1 MSFNIKNTLKRISAF
16 ALASAM
22 AISTPFQ
29 AFADGLSGNAG
40 GSNNQGIVTSTGGD
54 FGVNRDVANPSN
66 SMGRI
71 GIRLSLV
78 DYNNPSNVI
87 SVQPDGV
94 TPKVLDILY
103 TSKSAYYGFSSGGW
117 FTAIDWNKTGFSSV
131 KTQELMT
138 PTQQGAPQIEQYY
151 FDDTFKTNYYG
162 QGEDSEFRV
171 ADIEPWIIHDGNS
184 FNGTG
189 EEFVDWSRKD
199 NNNNVII
206 GEDGNLISTSFTI
219 NIFGMKTQVT
229 AISNT
234 STGELT
240 LEMENGLEKQAMLF
254 PGDVASLS
262 SEVRSDLAKLEGYV
276 DSSQSFNE
284 KNNEEAAAV
293 YEDFAFT
300 QAKIIA
306 IGAHGNQ
313 GGSSD
318 SLQAQFDQ
326 ILQAI
331 SAEYPV
337 FANGYNQVKEEYIR
351 TWSEAAGI
359 GYKPGTSIDANE
371 SLAGYNGNGA
381 TSSTTPVEGGSQN
394 LGVSHIHQL
403 LGLKDEEGNY
413 LLQTP
418 SMVQHKSEGWTL
430 NDAEENW
437 VLLVEPIVYLTIC
450 HAGSMGRASDA
461 VYGNKL
467 YGTVSNVMDA
477 LATMPEFA
485 AYRNA
490 PHFNWKAFREIWYPL
505 HVSDSGTGY
514 EFANGQ
520 YRLAPMGEYGFV
532 PGSQH
537 MPVEFEQANNWTADG
552 TTADGAA
559 KYKKCG
565 FSVNVYW
572 GKSGTKG
579 RTWDEPTPEPAAP
592 PAEQKV
598 TPEEGIKVV
607 KWYTVKIPDG
617 DKTYEMVTDV
627 IVDDNHPRRIVA
639 ENEGVP
645 GESNFYYLEKWATG
659 KDDVVPDQ
667 GDLDTTF
674 EQYRKKN
681 RGELGG
687 TGPYE
692 VIVPD
697 NEKVLYLKLVQYDWL
712 TPGEVTVVKVKEP
725 SNGGTPI
732 IEHDT
737 TNPGTT
743 YPAGN
748 EDGWTYTEDI
758 QTTEPEVPVT
768 KWPDVPTS
776 GTPGNTPDIP
786 VRDDTETIYIHYTD
800 EVPEEEA
807 TPPGVMIL
815 YQNELSYG
823 YDLRDLT
830 QNGVLAGLKDY
841 FRSPK
846 PLTTSAYCSGHWCSN
861 HDTDHYRSATKR
873 INDRR
878 YSLSVSSSNTA
889 PNFILDWAEKDGSWY
904 LSKSNG
910 KTSSFYTSQLF
921 PNADFILYRDRNQDL
936 VTLYPGKNASTK
948 GELSRMGI
956 TAESYTPATHRIGST
971 GSGKF
976 YATYQTNFAHDSDYD
991 NELSWTW
998 RDSRDCT
1005 ASGTW
1010 NSTEVEGKR
1019 VSDLNATYSNT
1030 NNTEFRYELGQANTA
1045 SAAPSE
1051 TIDQTFTNVFA
1062 NNTDVTVAQD
1072 GKLDFYPYIKMKLN
1086 NKSNNASD
1094 VYVTSTNL
1102 SSMPAYTK
1110 IEAGV
1115 WKGTAVDSDS
1125 ANGNNPTPNVN
1136 LTSTQWSTHA
1146 SSLEFISDNDI
1157 NDKNVVLPGGAI
1169 FDVDMK
1175 RNSAQ
1180 WTGEPGDTP
1189 TTSTKLGY
1197 RIWQTCVPDELA
1209 SALAPGSNAPTV
1221 SEAKNQV
1228 TAFDESVK
1236 NSVANYGLVQA
1247 VAKGITPYNGYLK
1260 NFVGDSAYQYAYNGA
1275 SWMNITLS
1283 EDTKY
1288 YLKLVAPNSGDGKL
1302 DTSVSN
1308 FGVHKGG
1315 LVTQIEYKVAAD
1327 VDGNVTVYRNNTPI
1341 KTINKTQGVEVL
1353 LADAE
1358 IKRVDD
1364 ATKAVT
1370 NFVAALDR
1378 NLGYDRQ
1385 NATWY
1390 NEAFDGITVLYSYL
1404 SYDIGLGDGSTGVI
1418 SGEAKS
1424 VPVRTAVQDTFLS
1437 GVLENR
1443 ADLYNFKSDSEN
1455 KVRSSMILTGEYTDG
1470 GVSYPSGNLGALTT
1484 KNGTTMQITLPNMET
1499 FAFSKMWY
1507 IPNAN
1512 VTDLN

>member
-1 MSFNIKNTLKRISAF
+1 MKLNIKKKLKSLT
-16 ALASAM
+16 ALALAT
-22 AISTPFQ
+22 ATFLSTPLQ
-29 AFADGLSGNAG
+29 SFAAGGLEGNAG
-40 GSNNQGIVTSTGGD
+40 GSSGTGIITSTGGD
-54 FGVNRDVANPSN
+54 FGVNVNTDDPMN
-66 SMGRI
+66 SQGRI

-78 DYNNPSNVI
+78 NADDPTQVI
-87 SVQPDGV
+87 SKDNNGNATVV
-94 TPKVLDILY
+94 DILY
-103 TSKSAYYGFSSGGW
+103 TGALQYAGFATGNGY
-117 FTAIDWNKTGFSSV
+117 FTPIDWAETGFSSV
-131 KTQELMT
+131 KTQPLMARDSA
-138 PTQQGAPQIEQYY
+138 GAPKIAQFF
-151 FDDTFKTNYYG
+151 FDGSLHTGAKDEAGNEIMF
-162 QGEDSEFRV
+162 
-171 ADIEPWIIHDGNS
+171 DIKNIPPWIVYEGNS
-184 FNGTG
+184 YNARG
-189 EEFVDWSRKD
+189 EEFVRWCKSDDAGRQ
-199 NNNNVII
+199 II
-206 GEDGNLISTSFTI
+206 GEDGQILTMSYTI
-219 NIFGMKTQVT
+219 NVFGLWQRIDTT
-229 AISNT
+229 INT

-240 LEMENGLEKQAMLF
+240 TEIENGLGKTLRTYSADDYEFVEDYIYDKLQ
-254 PGDVASLS
+254 
-262 SEVRSDLAKLEGYV
+262 EVIEWPDKVSGGFQWFQNHPDESDKLL
-276 DSSQSFNE
+276 N
-284 KNNEEAAAV
+284 
-293 YEDFAFT
+293 DFAET
-300 QAKIIA
+300 YANLVA
-306 IGAHGNQ
+306 LDNIGNSNA
-313 GGSSD
+313 SSFWP
-318 SLQAQFDQ
+318 Q
-326 ILQAI
+326 
-331 SAEYPV
+331 
-337 FANGYNQVKEEYIR
+337 YNQAVAAMEQKYEGFGGLLGPLTAGVSKNAVEQSGGV
-351 TWSEAAGI
+351 WGPGAGI
-359 GYKPGTSIDANE
+359 GAMNEMLEYNPGQS
-371 SLAGYNGNGA
+371 A
-381 TSSTTPVEGGSQN
+381 TSSATSTGQGIE
-394 LGVSHIHQL
+394 GVSHIQQL
-403 LGLKDEEGNY
+403 LMLQDGSGHY
-413 LLQTP
+413 LLQTD
-418 SMVQHKSEGWTL
+418 SMLANPGSSL
-430 NDAEENW
+430 NDATENW

-450 HAGSMGRASDA
+450 HAGSLGRPSDA
-461 VYGNKL
+461 VYGKKL
-467 YGTVSNVMDA
+467 YGTVSNVEEA
-477 LATMPEFA
+477 LATMPQ
-485 AYRNA
+485 YSQYSNT
-490 PHFNWKAFREIWYPL
+490 HQFNYKAFREIWWPL
-505 HVSDSGTGY
+505 HVAGGYTFENGYQLKSLEESGLVRGTKYTPAQLLSAQGQGWEAGY
-514 EFANGQ
+514 
-520 YRLAPMGEYGFV
+520 
-532 PGSQH
+532 
-537 MPVEFEQANNWTADG
+537 
-552 TTADGAA
+552 
-559 KYKKCG
+559 
-565 FSVNVYW
+565 SVNVYW
-572 GKSGTKG
+572 NLNSGPEGK
-579 RTWDEPTPEPAAP
+579 TWDETSSEPSAP
-592 PAEQKV
+592 PTEQKV
-598 TPEEGIKVV
+598 ENGISIV
-607 KWYTVKIPDG
+607 KWYTTKFRQG
-617 DKTYEMVTDV
+617 DEVSEIVTDV
-627 IVDDNHPRRIVA
+627 IVDDGYPRKIKV

-645 GESNFYYLEKWATG
+645 EKGYFYLVEKWATG
-659 KDDVVPDQ
+659 KDEILPDN
-667 GDLDTTF
+667 GDLDTKF
-674 EQYRKKN
+674 EDYKKAN
-681 RGELGG
+681 KGTKGG
-687 TGPYE
+687 FEPAIVE
-692 VIVPD
+692 VPAE
-697 NEKVLYLKLVQYDWL
+697 EKVLYVKLVALDWMD
-712 TPGEVTVVKVKEP
+712 PGEVTVVKVKEP

-768 KWPDVPTS
+768 KWEDVPTT

-830 QNGVLAGLKDY
+830 QSGVLAGLKDY
-841 FRSPK
+841 FRSPR

-873 INDRR
+873 ISDRR

-910 KTSSFYTSQLF
+910 RTSSFYTSQLF
-921 PNADFILYRDRNQDL
+921 PNADFLLYRDRNQDL

-998 RDSRDCT
+998 RDSRGCT

-1019 VSDLNATYSNT
+1019 VSDLNATYSNS

-1051 TIDQTFTNVFA
+1051 TVDQTFTNVFA

-1086 NKSNNASD
+1086 DKSNNASD

-1115 WKGTAVDSDS
+1115 WKGTSVDSDS

-1157 NDKNVVLPGGAI
+1157 YDKNVVLPGGAI

-1175 RNSAQ
+1175 RTSAQ

-1209 SALAPGSNAPTV
+1209 SALAPGSTAPTV

-1308 FGVHKGG
+1308 FGIHKGG

-1327 VDGNVTVYRNNTPI
+1327 ADGNVTVYRNNTPI

-1443 ADLYNFKSDSEN
+1443 ADLYNFKSDSDN

-1470 GVSYPSGNLGALTT
+1470 GVNYPSGNLGTLTT

>member
-1 MSFNIKNTLKRISAF
+1 MKLNIKKKLKSLT
-16 ALASAM
+16 ALALAT
-22 AISTPFQ
+22 ATFLSTPLQ
-29 AFADGLSGNAG
+29 SFAAGGLEGNAG
-40 GSNNQGIVTSTGGD
+40 GSSGTGIITSTGGD
-54 FGVNRDVANPSN
+54 FGVNVNTDDPMN
-66 SMGRI
+66 SQGRI

-78 DYNNPSNVI
+78 NADDPTQVI
-87 SVQPDGV
+87 SKDNNGNATVV
-94 TPKVLDILY
+94 DILY
-103 TSKSAYYGFSSGGW
+103 TGALQYAGFATGNGY
-117 FTAIDWNKTGFSSV
+117 FTPIDWAETGFSSV
-131 KTQELMT
+131 KTQPLMARDSA
-138 PTQQGAPQIEQYY
+138 GAPKIAQFF
-151 FDDTFKTNYYG
+151 FDGSLHTGAKDEAGNEIMF
-162 QGEDSEFRV
+162 
-171 ADIEPWIIHDGNS
+171 DIKNIPPWIVYEGNS
-184 FNGTG
+184 YNARG
-189 EEFVDWSRKD
+189 EEFVRWCKSDDAGRQ
-199 NNNNVII
+199 II
-206 GEDGNLISTSFTI
+206 GEDGQILTMSYTI
-219 NIFGMKTQVT
+219 NVFGLWQRIDRVVNTATGELETSITGAFGTTTRTHDPADYGSLTDYVYSVLERVKEWPDKVSGGYAWFQHNTDESTELLNDFAETKSNIDALEQAGFASADAMRQQYNEAVAAMEQKYEGFGGLLDPLVTGIAKDNLEKTGGSWNPLEGGN
-229 AISNT
+229 AINEMLEYNPGQSATSSAT
-234 STGELT
+234 STG
-240 LEMENGLEKQAMLF
+240 
-254 PGDVASLS
+254 
-262 SEVRSDLAKLEGYV
+262 
-276 DSSQSFNE
+276 
-284 KNNEEAAAV
+284 
-293 YEDFAFT
+293 
-300 QAKIIA
+300 
-306 IGAHGNQ
+306 Q
-313 GGSSD
+313 G
-318 SLQAQFDQ
+318 
-326 ILQAI
+326 I
-331 SAEYPV
+331 E
-337 FANGYNQVKEEYIR
+337 
-351 TWSEAAGI
+351 
-359 GYKPGTSIDANE
+359 
-371 SLAGYNGNGA
+371 
-381 TSSTTPVEGGSQN
+381 
-394 LGVSHIHQL
+394 GVSHIQQL
-403 LGLKDEEGNY
+403 LALQDGTGHY
-413 LLQTP
+413 LLQTD
-418 SMVQHKSEGWTL
+418 SMLANPGSSL
-430 NDAEENW
+430 NDATENW

-450 HAGSMGRASDA
+450 HAGSLGRPSDA
-461 VYGNKL
+461 VYGKKL
-467 YGTVSNVMDA
+467 YGTVSNVEEA
-477 LATMPEFA
+477 LATMPQ
-485 AYRNA
+485 YSQYSNT
-490 PHFNWKAFREIWYPL
+490 HQFNYKAFREIWWPL
-505 HVSDSGTGY
+505 HVAGGYTFENGYQLKSLEESGLVRGTKYTPAQLLSAQGQGWEAGY
-514 EFANGQ
+514 
-520 YRLAPMGEYGFV
+520 
-532 PGSQH
+532 
-537 MPVEFEQANNWTADG
+537 
-552 TTADGAA
+552 
-559 KYKKCG
+559 
-565 FSVNVYW
+565 SVNVYW
-572 GKSGTKG
+572 NLNSGPEGK
-579 RTWDEPTPEPAAP
+579 TWDETSSEPSAP
-592 PAEQKV
+592 PTEQKV
-598 TPEEGIKVV
+598 ENGISIV
-607 KWYTVKIPDG
+607 KWYTTKFRQG
-617 DKTYEMVTDV
+617 DEVSEIVTDV
-627 IVDDNHPRRIVA
+627 ITGDDLPRNIKV

-645 GESNFYYLEKWATG
+645 EEGFFYYVEKWSTG
-659 KDDVVPDQ
+659 QNEILPDN
-667 GDLDTTF
+667 GDTDTTF
-674 EQYRKKN
+674 EQYYN
-681 RGELGG
+681 RNPSSQQGG
-687 TGPYE
+687 FAGNGPANVE
-692 VIVPD
+692 VPD
-697 NEKVLYLKLVQYDWL
+697 NDKVLYVKLVAMDWL
-712 TPGEVTVVKVKEP
+712 TPGEVNVVKVKEP

-748 EDGWTYTEDI
+748 EDGWTYVEDI
-758 QTTEPEVPVT
+758 QTPDPEVPVT
-768 KWPDVPTS
+768 KWPDVPTN

-830 QNGVLAGLKDY
+830 KNGVLAGLKDY
-841 FRSPK
+841 FRSPR

-998 RDSRDCT
+998 RDSRGCT

-1086 NKSNNASD
+1086 DKSNNASD

-1110 IEAGV
+1110 IEAGL
-1115 WKGTAVDSDS
+1115 WKGNSVDSDS

-1136 LTSTQWSTHA
+1136 LTSTQWSTHK

-1157 NDKNVVLPGGAI
+1157 DDKNTVLPGGAI

-1175 RNSAQ
+1175 RNTSAQ

-1275 SWMNITLS
+1275 QWMNIALS

-1308 FGVHKGG
+1308 FGIHKGG

-1327 VDGNVTVYRNNTPI
+1327 ADGNVTVYRNNTPI

-1443 ADLYNFKSDSEN
+1443 ADLYNFKSDSDN

-1470 GVSYPSGNLGALTT
+1470 GVNYPSGNLGTLTT

>member
-1 MSFNIKNTLKRISAF
+1 MKLNIKKKLKSLT
-16 ALASAM
+16 ALALAT
-22 AISTPFQ
+22 ATFLSTPLQ
-29 AFADGLSGNAG
+29 SFAAGGLEGNAG
-40 GSNNQGIVTSTGGD
+40 GSSGTGIVTSTGGD
-54 FGVNRDVANPSN
+54 FGVNTAEDPTQ

-78 DYNNPSNVI
+78 NADDPTQVI
-87 SVQPDGV
+87 SKDNNGNPTVV
-94 TPKVLDILY
+94 DILY
-103 TSKSAYYGFSSGGW
+103 TSNLHYLNFAVLNGGY
-117 FTAIDWNKTGFSSV
+117 FTAVDWAETGFSSV
-131 KTQELMT
+131 KTQPLMARDT
-138 PTQQGAPQIEQYY
+138 AGAPKIARFF
-151 FDDTFKTNYYG
+151 FDGSLHTGAKDEAGNEIMF
-162 QGEDSEFRV
+162 
-171 ADIEPWIIHDGNS
+171 DIKNIPPWIVYEGNS
-184 FNGTG
+184 YNARG
-189 EEFVDWSRKD
+189 EEFVSWCKSDDAGRQ
-199 NNNNVII
+199 II
-206 GEDGNLISTSFTI
+206 GEDGQILTMSYTI
-219 NIFGMKTQVT
+219 NVFGLWQRIDTT
-229 AISNT
+229 INT

-240 LEMENGLEKQAMLF
+240 TEIENGLGKTLRTYSADDYEFVEDYIYDKLQ
-254 PGDVASLS
+254 
-262 SEVRSDLAKLEGYV
+262 EVIEWPDKVSGGFQWFQSHPDESDKLL
-276 DSSQSFNE
+276 N
-284 KNNEEAAAV
+284 
-293 YEDFAFT
+293 DFAET
-300 QAKIIA
+300 YANLVTLDN
-306 IGAHGNQ
+306 IGNSNASPYWSQ
-313 GGSSD
+313 
-318 SLQAQFDQ
+318 
-326 ILQAI
+326 
-331 SAEYPV
+331 
-337 FANGYNQVKEEYIR
+337 YNQAVAAMEQKYEGFGGLLGPLTAGVSKNAVEQSGGV
-351 TWSEAAGI
+351 WGPGAGI
-359 GYKPGTSIDANE
+359 GAINEMLEYNPGQS
-371 SLAGYNGNGA
+371 A
-381 TSSTTPVEGGSQN
+381 TSSATSTGQGIEG
-394 LGVSHIHQL
+394 VPHIQQL
-403 LGLKDEEGNY
+403 LALQDGTGHY
-413 LLQTP
+413 LLQTD
-418 SMVQHKSEGWTL
+418 SMLANPGTPISQAT
-430 NDAEENW
+430 ENW

-450 HAGSMGRASDA
+450 HAGSLGRPSDA
-461 VYGNKL
+461 VYGKKL
-467 YGTVSNVMDA
+467 YGTVSNVEEA
-477 LATMPEFA
+477 LATMPQ
-485 AYRNA
+485 YSQYSNT
-490 PHFNWKAFREIWYPL
+490 HQFNYKAFREIWWPL
-505 HVSDSGTGY
+505 HVAGGYTFENGYQLKSLEESGLVRGTKYTPAQLCSAKGDGWEAGY
-514 EFANGQ
+514 AI
-520 YRLAPMGEYGFV
+520 
-532 PGSQH
+532 
-537 MPVEFEQANNWTADG
+537 
-552 TTADGAA
+552 
-559 KYKKCG
+559 
-565 FSVNVYW
+565 NVYW
-572 GKSGTKG
+572 NLNSGPEGK
-579 RTWDEPTPEPAAP
+579 TWDETSSEPSAP
-592 PAEQKV
+592 PTEQKV
-598 TPEEGIKVV
+598 ENGISIV
-607 KWYTVKIPDG
+607 KWYVTKVHEGSQVSEI
-617 DKTYEMVTDV
+617 VTDV
-627 IVDDNHPRRIVA
+627 ITGDDLPRKIKV

-645 GESNFYYLEKWATG
+645 EKGYFYLVEKWATG
-659 KDDVVPDQ
+659 KDEILPDN
-667 GDLDTTF
+667 GDLDTKF
-674 EQYRKKN
+674 EDYKKAN
-681 RGELGG
+681 KGTKGG
-687 TGPYE
+687 FEPAIVE
-692 VIVPD
+692 VPAE
-697 NEKVLYLKLVQYDWL
+697 EKVLYVKLVALDWMD
-712 TPGEVTVVKVKEP
+712 PGEVTVVKVKEP

-758 QTTEPEVPVT
+758 QTPEPEVPVT
-768 KWPDVPTS
+768 KWPDVPTT

-904 LSKSNG
+904 LSKSNS
-910 KTSSFYTSQLF
+910 KISSFYTSQLF

-998 RDSRDCT
+998 RDSRGCT

-1010 NSTEVEGKR
+1010 NSTEVEGKK
-1019 VSDLNATYSNT
+1019 VSDLNATYSNS

-1110 IEAGV
+1110 IEAGL
-1115 WKGTAVDSDS
+1115 WKGNSVDSDS

-1136 LTSTQWSTHA
+1136 LTSTQWSTHK
-1146 SSLEFISDNDI
+1146 SSLEFISDNGID
-1157 NDKNVVLPGGAI
+1157 DKNVVLPGGAI

-1175 RNSAQ
+1175 RTSAQ

-1308 FGVHKGG
+1308 FGIHKGG

-1327 VDGNVTVYRNNTPI
+1327 ADGNVTVYRNNTPI

-1370 NFVAALDR
+1370 NFVEALDR

-1455 KVRSSMILTGEYTDG
+1455 KVRSSMLLTGEYTDG

-1484 KNGTTMQITLPNMET
+1484 KNGTTMQITLPNMML
-1499 FAFSKMWY
+1499 FAYSKMWY

>member
-1 MSFNIKNTLKRISAF
+1 MKLNIKKKLKSLT
-16 ALASAM
+16 ALALAT
-22 AISTPFQ
+22 ATFLSTPLQ
-29 AFADGLSGNAG
+29 SFAAGGLEGNAG
-40 GSNNQGIVTSTGGD
+40 GSSGTGIVTSTGGD
-54 FGVNRDVANPSN
+54 FGVNVDVTNPEN

-78 DYNNPSNVI
+78 NADDPTQVI
-87 SVQPDGV
+87 SKNNNGEEAVV
-94 TPKVLDILY
+94 DILY
-103 TSKSAYYGFSSGGW
+103 ASMRQYYGFTNEINGY
-117 FTAIDWNKTGFSSV
+117 FTPVDWAETGFSSV
-131 KTQELMT
+131 KTQPLMARDT
-138 PTQQGAPQIEQYY
+138 AGAPKIRQFY
-151 FDDTFKTNYYG
+151 FDDSIDTGATT
-162 QGEDSEFRV
+162 EDGTPIKF
-171 ADIEPWIIHDGNS
+171 DIKNIPPWIVYEGNS
-184 FNGTG
+184 YNARG
-189 EEFVDWSRKD
+189 EEFVRWCKSDDAGRQ
-199 NNNNVII
+199 II
-206 GEDGNLISTSFTI
+206 GEDGQILTMSYTI
-219 NIFGMKTQVT
+219 NVFGLWQRIDTT
-229 AISNT
+229 INT

-240 LEMENGLEKQAMLF
+240 TEIENGLGKTLRTYSADDYEFVEDYIYDKLQ
-254 PGDVASLS
+254 
-262 SEVRSDLAKLEGYV
+262 EVIEWPDKVSGGFQWFQNHPDESDKLL
-276 DSSQSFNE
+276 N
-284 KNNEEAAAV
+284 
-293 YEDFAFT
+293 DFAET
-300 QAKIIA
+300 YANLVTLDN
-306 IGAHGNQ
+306 IGNSNA
-313 GGSSD
+313 SSFWP
-318 SLQAQFDQ
+318 Q
-326 ILQAI
+326 
-331 SAEYPV
+331 
-337 FANGYNQVKEEYIR
+337 YNQAVAAMEQKYEGFGGLLGPLTAGVSKNAVEQSGGV
-351 TWSEAAGI
+351 WGPGAGI
-359 GYKPGTSIDANE
+359 GAMNEMLEYNPGQS
-371 SLAGYNGNGA
+371 A
-381 TSSTTPVEGGSQN
+381 TSSATSTGQGIE
-394 LGVSHIHQL
+394 GVSHIQQL
-403 LGLKDEEGNY
+403 LALQDGTGHY
-413 LLQTP
+413 LLQTD
-418 SMVQHKSEGWTL
+418 SMLANPGIPISQAT
-430 NDAEENW
+430 ENW

-450 HAGSMGRASDA
+450 HAGSLGRPSDA
-461 VYGNKL
+461 VYGKKL
-467 YGTVSNVMDA
+467 YGTVSNVEEA
-477 LATMPEFA
+477 LATMPQ
-485 AYRNA
+485 YSQYSNT
-490 PHFNWKAFREIWYPL
+490 HQFNYKAFREIWWPL
-505 HVSDSGTGY
+505 HVAGGYTFENGYQLKSLEESGLVRGTKYTPAQLLSAKGDGWKAGY
-514 EFANGQ
+514 A
-520 YRLAPMGEYGFV
+520 
-532 PGSQH
+532 
-537 MPVEFEQANNWTADG
+537 
-552 TTADGAA
+552 
-559 KYKKCG
+559 
-565 FSVNVYW
+565 VNVYW
-572 GKSGTKG
+572 NLNSGPEG

-592 PAEQKV
+592 PEEQKV
-598 TPEEGIKVV
+598 KENGIPVV
-607 KWYTVKIPDG
+607 KWYVSKFRQGTEVSEI
-617 DKTYEMVTDV
+617 VTDV
-627 IVDDNHPRRIVA
+627 IVDDGHPRKIKV

-645 GESNFYYLEKWATG
+645 EKGYFYLVEKWATG
-659 KDDVVPDQ
+659 KDEILPDN
-667 GDLDTTF
+667 GDLDTKF
-674 EQYRKKN
+674 EDYKKAN
-681 RGELGG
+681 KGTKGG
-687 TGPYE
+687 FEPAIVE
-692 VIVPD
+692 VPAE
-697 NEKVLYLKLVQYDWL
+697 EKVLYVKLVALDWMD
-712 TPGEVTVVKVKEP
+712 PGEVTVVKVKEP

-748 EDGWTYTEDI
+748 EPGWKYIEDI
-758 QTTEPEVPVT
+758 QTPEPEVPVT
-768 KWPDVPTS
+768 KWPDVPTT

-807 TPPGVMIL
+807 TPPGTMVL
-815 YQNELSYG
+815 HQNELSYG

-910 KTSSFYTSQLF
+910 RTSSFYTSQLF
-921 PNADFILYRDRNQDL
+921 PNADFLLYRDRNQDL

-998 RDSRDCT
+998 RDSRGCT

-1010 NSTEVEGKR
+1010 NSTEVEGKK
-1019 VSDLNATYSNT
+1019 VSDLNATYSNS
-1030 NNTEFRYELGQANTA
+1030 NNTEFRYELGQTNTA

-1086 NKSNNASD
+1086 DKSNNASD

-1136 LTSTQWSTHA
+1136 LTSTQWSTHK

-1157 NDKNVVLPGGAI
+1157 DDKNTVLPGGAI

-1308 FGVHKGG
+1308 FGIHKGG

-1327 VDGNVTVYRNNTPI
+1327 ADGNVTVYRNRTPI

-1418 SGEAKS
+1418 SGEVKS
-1424 VPVRTAVQDTFLS
+1424 VPIRTAVQDTFLS

-1443 ADLYNFKSDSEN
+1443 ADLYNFKSDSDN

-1484 KNGTTMQITLPNMET
+1484 KNGTTMQITLPNMVL
-1499 FAFSKMWY
+1499 FAYSKMWY

>member
-1 MSFNIKNTLKRISAF
+1 MKLDIKKKLKSLT
-16 ALASAM
+16 ALALAT
-22 AISTPFQ
+22 ATFLSTPLQ
-29 AFADGLSGNAG
+29 SFAAGGLEGNAG
-40 GSNNQGIVTSTGGD
+40 GSSGTGIVTSTGGD
-54 FGVNRDVANPSN
+54 FGVNVNLNDPTN
-66 SMGRI
+66 SQGRI

-78 DYNNPSNVI
+78 SADDPTQVI
-87 SVQPDGV
+87 SKDNNGNPTVI
-94 TPKVLDILY
+94 DILY
-103 TSKSAYYGFSSGGW
+103 TGWTQWLKFAYSGTA
-117 FTAIDWNKTGFSSV
+117 FTAVDWNETGFSSV
-131 KTQELMT
+131 KTQPLMT
-138 PTQQGAPQIEQYY
+138 QNNGGPSITWFTFDKSLHTGAKDEAGNEIM
-151 FDDTFKTNYYG
+151 FDIKN
-162 QGEDSEFRV
+162 
-171 ADIEPWIIHDGNS
+171 IPPWIVYEGNS
-184 FNGTG
+184 YNARG
-189 EEFVDWSRKD
+189 EEFVSWCKSDDAGRQ
-199 NNNNVII
+199 II
-206 GEDGNLISTSFTI
+206 GEDGQILTMSYTI
-219 NIFGMKTQVT
+219 NVFGLWQRIDTT
-229 AISNT
+229 INT

-240 LEMENGLEKQAMLF
+240 TEIENGLGKTLRTYSADDYKFVEDYIYDKLQ
-254 PGDVASLS
+254 
-262 SEVRSDLAKLEGYV
+262 EVIEWPDKVSGGFQWFQNHPDESDKLL
-276 DSSQSFNE
+276 N
-284 KNNEEAAAV
+284 
-293 YEDFAFT
+293 DFAET
-300 QAKIIA
+300 YANLVTLDN
-306 IGAHGNQ
+306 IGNSNT
-313 GGSSD
+313 SSLW
-318 SLQAQFDQ
+318 SQ
-326 ILQAI
+326 
-331 SAEYPV
+331 
-337 FANGYNQVKEEYIR
+337 YNQAVAAMEQKYEGFGGLLGPITAGVSKNAVEQSGGV
-351 TWSEAAGI
+351 WGPGAGI
-359 GYKPGTSIDANE
+359 GAINEMLEYNPGQS
-371 SLAGYNGNGA
+371 A
-381 TSSTTPVEGGSQN
+381 TSSATSTGQGIEG
-394 LGVSHIHQL
+394 VPHIQQL
-403 LGLKDEEGNY
+403 LALQDGTGHY
-413 LLQTP
+413 LLQTD
-418 SMVQHKSEGWTL
+418 SMLANPGSSL
-430 NDAEENW
+430 NDATENW

-450 HAGSMGRASDA
+450 HAGSLGRPSDA
-461 VYGNKL
+461 VYGKKL
-467 YGTVSNVMDA
+467 YGTVSNVEEA
-477 LATMPEFA
+477 LATMPQ
-485 AYRNA
+485 YSQYSNT
-490 PHFNWKAFREIWYPL
+490 HQFNYKAFREIWWPL
-505 HVSDSGTGY
+505 HVAGGYTFENGYQLKSLEESGLVRGTKYTPAQLCSAKGDGWEAGY
-514 EFANGQ
+514 
-520 YRLAPMGEYGFV
+520 
-532 PGSQH
+532 
-537 MPVEFEQANNWTADG
+537 
-552 TTADGAA
+552 
-559 KYKKCG
+559 
-565 FSVNVYW
+565 SVNVYW
-572 GKSGTKG
+572 NLNSGPEGK
-579 RTWDEPTPEPAAP
+579 TWDETSSEPSAP
-592 PAEQKV
+592 PTEQKV
-598 TPEEGIKVV
+598 ENGISIV
-607 KWYTVKIPDG
+607 KWYTTKFRQG
-617 DKTYEMVTDV
+617 DEVSEIVTDV
-627 IVDDNHPRRIVA
+627 IVDDGYPRKIKV

-645 GESNFYYLEKWATG
+645 EKGYFYLVEKWATG
-659 KDDVVPDQ
+659 KDEILPDN
-667 GDLDTTF
+667 GDLDTKF
-674 EQYRKKN
+674 EDYKKAN
-681 RGELGG
+681 KGTKGG
-687 TGPYE
+687 FEPAIVE
-692 VIVPD
+692 VPAE
-697 NEKVLYLKLVQYDWL
+697 EKVLYVKLVALDWMD
-712 TPGEVTVVKVKEP
+712 PGEVTVVKVKEP

-748 EDGWTYTEDI
+748 EPGWKYVEDI

-807 TPPGVMIL
+807 TPPGTMIL

-873 INDRR
+873 ISDRR

-998 RDSRDCT
+998 RDSRGCT

-1030 NNTEFRYELGQANTA
+1030 NNTEFRYELGQTNTA

-1110 IEAGV
+1110 IEAGL
-1115 WKGTAVDSDS
+1115 WKGNSVDSDS

-1136 LTSTQWSTHA
+1136 LTSTQWSTHK

-1157 NDKNVVLPGGAI
+1157 DDKNVVLPGGAI

-1175 RNSAQ
+1175 RTSAQ

-1308 FGVHKGG
+1308 FGIHKGG

-1327 VDGNVTVYRNNTPI
+1327 TDGNVTVYRNNTPI

-1418 SGEAKS
+1418 SGEVKS

-1470 GVSYPSGNLGALTT
+1470 GVSYPSGNLGALAT

>member
-1 MSFNIKNTLKRISAF
+1 MRFDNIKTRLKKATALSLSALTLLTSP
-16 ALASAM
+16 L
-22 AISTPFQ
+22 Q
-29 AFADGLSGNAG
+29 AYAAGGMEGNAG
-40 GSNNQGIVTSTGGD
+40 GSSGTGVVTSTGGD
-54 FGVNRDVANPSN
+54 FGCNISADPTQ

-78 DYNNPSNVI
+78 DRNDPS
-87 SVQPDGV
+87 
-94 TPKVLDILY
+94 KVLSLTDDGQHTRVVDLLY
-103 TSKSAYYGFSSGGW
+103 TSKLKYLGFISGGW
-117 FTAIDWNKTGFSSV
+117 FTGFDEAKSTMFSSV
-131 KTQELMT
+131 KTQQLMSQSDT
-138 PTQQGAPQIEQYY
+138 GAPQIKQYY
-151 FDDTFKTNYYG
+151 FDDVFATAYKDAQGNPKKFKL
-162 QGEDSEFRV
+162 
-171 ADIEPWIIHDGNS
+171 ADMKPWMVYSNNS
-184 FNGTG
+184 YNATG
-189 EEFVDWSRKD
+189 EEFVEWCKSDD
-199 NNNNVII
+199 NNVQVIGDDGQLIFSSITRNVFGILTIINRVVDTTNN
-206 GEDGNLISTSFTI
+206 T
-219 NIFGMKTQVT
+219 
-229 AISNT
+229 
-234 STGELT
+234 
-240 LEMENGLEKQAMLF
+240 
-254 PGDVASLS
+254 
-262 SEVRSDLAKLEGYV
+262 
-276 DSSQSFNE
+276 
-284 KNNEEAAAV
+284 
-293 YEDFAFT
+293 
-300 QAKIIA
+300 
-306 IGAHGNQ
+306 
-313 GGSSD
+313 
-318 SLQAQFDQ
+318 
-326 ILQAI
+326 I
-331 SAEYPV
+331 SAEIQNGLSTELVQFPGNATELAEEIDTQLSELEAFSNNTPGSDEDLQELYTSYATVKENIDSLYSMDKSKGQSYKSRLEQLEAV
-337 FANGYNQVKEEYIR
+337 FESKYEAFPNGSNAAREEYIR
-351 TWSEAAGI
+351 DFQEASGSP
-359 GYKPGTSIDANE
+359 YNPETSMAANE
-371 SLAGYNGNGA
+371 QLDSLQGEEGA
-381 TSSTTPVEGGSQN
+381 TSSTSASNVGEA
-394 LGVSHIHQL
+394 HIQQL
-403 LGLKDEEGNY
+403 LTLKEGDHY
-413 LLQTP
+413 LLQTQ
-418 SMVQHKSEGWTL
+418 SMIDNNCDISGATE
-430 NDAEENW
+430 DW
-437 VLLVEPIVYLTIC
+437 VLLVEPIIYLTIC
-450 HAGSMGRASDA
+450 HAGSMGTRNDR
-461 VYGNKL
+461 VMDYKL
-467 YGTVSNVMDA
+467 YGTVTNIMDA
-477 LATMPEFA
+477 FVSEKFPQLN
-485 AYRNA
+485 AYSTKRN
-490 PHFNWKAFREIWYPL
+490 FNWKMFKEVWWPL
-505 HVSDSGTGY
+505 YVANDGVGFKFNNGFTLRPIEGSGLVEGK
-514 EFANGQ
+514 
-520 YRLAPMGEYGFV
+520 EY
-532 PGSQH
+532 
-537 MPVEFEQANNWTADG
+537 MPKQLHENRDVGWG
-552 TTADGAA
+552 
-559 KYKKCG
+559 
-565 FSVNVYW
+565 VNVYW
-572 GKSGTKG
+572 DLGGTQG

-592 PAEQKV
+592 PASQKV
-598 TPEEGIKVV
+598 TPEQGIKVV
-607 KWYTVKIPDG
+607 KWYVSKVTVNGK
-617 DKTYEMVTDV
+617 KYEVVTDV
-627 IVDDNHPRRIVA
+627 IVDDNHPRNIKI

-645 GESNFYYLEKWATG
+645 GEGYFYLVEKWATG
-659 KDDVVPDQ
+659 KDEILPDH
-667 GDLDTTF
+667 GDTDTTF
-674 EQYRKKN
+674 EQYHKRN
-681 RGELGG
+681 PGEQGDLQPSTITVG
-687 TGPYE
+687 
-692 VIVPD
+692 D
-697 NEKVLYLKLVQYDWL
+697 NDKVLYVKLVQYDWL
-712 TPGEVTVVKVKEP
+712 TPGEIDVVKVKEP

-748 EDGWTYTEDI
+748 EEGWKYVEDI
-758 QTTEPEVPVT
+758 QTPEPEVPVT
-768 KWPDVPTS
+768 KWPDVPTN

-807 TPPGVMIL
+807 TPPGTMIL

-910 KTSSFYTSQLF
+910 RTSSFYTSQLF

-936 VTLYPGKNASTK
+936 VTLYPGKNSSTK

-998 RDSRDCT
+998 RDSRGCT

-1010 NSTEVEGKR
+1010 NSTEVEGKK
-1019 VSDLNATYSNT
+1019 VSDLNATYSNS

-1110 IEAGV
+1110 IEAGL
-1115 WKGTAVDSDS
+1115 WKGNAVDSDS

-1157 NDKNVVLPGGAI
+1157 DDKNTVLPGGAI

-1175 RNSAQ
+1175 RNTSAQ

-1327 VDGNVTVYRNNTPI
+1327 ADGNVTVYRNNTPI

-1484 KNGTTMQITLPNMET
+1484 KNGTTMQITLPNMML
-1499 FAFSKMWY
+1499 FAYSKMWY

>member
-1 MSFNIKNTLKRISAF
+1 MRIKKLMAGLLAAAMTLTTPMSAF
-16 ALASAM
+16 ALGHNAAGN
-22 AISTPFQ
+22 
-29 AFADGLSGNAG
+29 DNSGIITG
-40 GSNNQGIVTSTGGD
+40 RGGD
-54 FGVNRDVANPSN
+54 FSANISEN
-66 SMGRI
+66 GNGLTSGKI

-78 DYNNPSNVI
+78 DANNPSNVI
-87 SVQPDGV
+87 SKDAQGNTRVVDLLYVNVDAWNHQIGGSYYSP
-94 TPKVLDILY
+94 LY
-103 TSKSAYYGFSSGGW
+103 TAFQY
-117 FTAIDWNKTGFSSV
+117 NSV
-131 KTQELMT
+131 KTENLKSEATDPGRIKQVFYNDVCSITPAKPMVPWLYHNGAYVSNGTAFVNWCVTDDNGNVVIKNGQLFSTRVVTALGNTVPMDIFQNTNGTLDFSNDIFQETVPYNQNISDYENLANAVSTFLEGNLSDENIKAGHERLANATDRNAVQNELAREYAGSLYAAKAALAEAERRAEEAGGAVDTAYYDSQLQRVEDSIRGKFGPVLWYNIQELANQSSNMT
-138 PTQQGAPQIEQYY
+138 EEEKKAAQQQGTPIDESA
-151 FDDTFKTNYYG
+151 G
-162 QGEDSEFRV
+162 
-171 ADIEPWIIHDGNS
+171 DG
-184 FNGTG
+184 
-189 EEFVDWSRKD
+189 
-199 NNNNVII
+199 
-206 GEDGNLISTSFTI
+206 
-219 NIFGMKTQVT
+219 
-229 AISNT
+229 
-234 STGELT
+234 
-240 LEMENGLEKQAMLF
+240 
-254 PGDVASLS
+254 
-262 SEVRSDLAKLEGYV
+262 
-276 DSSQSFNE
+276 
-284 KNNEEAAAV
+284 
-293 YEDFAFT
+293 T
-300 QAKIIA
+300 QAGFE
-306 IGAHGNQ
+306 GAET
-313 GGSSD
+313 
-318 SLQAQFDQ
+318 A
-326 ILQAI
+326 
-331 SAEYPV
+331 
-337 FANGYNQVKEEYIR
+337 
-351 TWSEAAGI
+351 
-359 GYKPGTSIDANE
+359 
-371 SLAGYNGNGA
+371 
-381 TSSTTPVEGGSQN
+381 
-394 LGVSHIHQL
+394 HIVQL
-403 LGLKDEEGNY
+403 LNAQINGEY
-413 LLQTP
+413 LLYTD
-418 SMVQHKSEGWTL
+418 SMLSGEAETL
-430 NDAEENW
+430 ADATENW
-437 VLLVEPIVYLTIC
+437 VLLVEPIVWLTIFPY
-450 HAGSMGRASDA
+450 GTDA
-461 VYGNKL
+461 YPIHSKL
-467 YGTVSNVMDA
+467 YGTITNIVQAFNIEPGLIPYKGQRTFNYKALNYPVWWALSVDSTGFAFGWDGKDETYNPSA
-477 LATMPEFA
+477 LAFYPPNNVGSYQTFEQLYNSITQPQTINVTLEGVTKQFTNGVSGWGVNT
-485 AYRNA
+485 Y
-490 PHFNWKAFREIWYPL
+490 WKEGLFGDVPQTTDPGPGSSTTTYNDPIKVAKWY
-505 HVSDSGTGY
+505 VKENY
-514 EFANGQ
+514 NENGQ
-520 YRLAPMGEYGFV
+520 LI
-532 PGSQH
+532 SQTT
-537 MPVEFEQANNWTADG
+537 VDVQTFDLDRKKSIAIINESAGDG
-552 TTADGAA
+552 
-559 KYKKCG
+559 
-565 FSVNVYW
+565 
-572 GKSGTKG
+572 
-579 RTWDEPTPEPAAP
+579 
-592 PAEQKV
+592 
-598 TPEEGIKVV
+598 I
-607 KWYTVKIPDG
+607 
-617 DKTYEMVTDV
+617 YE
-627 IVDDNHPRRIVA
+627 I
-639 ENEGVP
+639 
-645 GESNFYYLEKWATG
+645 EKWATG
-659 KDDVVPDQ
+659 KNQSAVPSQ
-667 GDLDTTF
+667 GDTDTTF
-674 EQYRKKN
+674 EEYAKKSPGSMSG
-681 RGELGG
+681 RR
-687 TGPYE
+687 PA
-692 VIVPD
+692 VIDLSQKPED
-697 NEKVLYLKLVQYDWL
+697 KTLYIKLVFKVTVPTGDGS
-712 TPGEVTVVKVKEP
+712 TTVVKVKEP
-725 SNGGTPI
+725 VDGSTPI
-732 IEHDT
+732 IEKDT
-737 TNPGTT
+737 AIPGAT
-743 YPAGN
+743 YPADEN
-748 EDGWTYTEDI
+748 GWNYQEDI
-758 QTTEPEVPVT
+758 QTPDPEVPVT
-768 KWPDVPTS
+768 KWDDVPEN
-776 GTPGNTPDIP
+776 GTPGTNPNIP
-786 VRDDTETIYIHYTD
+786 VQDNTKTIYIRYTQD
-800 EVPEEEA
+800 PAAEEP
-807 TPPGVMIL
+807 TPAGTMVL
-815 YQNELSYG
+815 HQNELSYG

-841 FRSPK
+841 FKSPK

-998 RDSRDCT
+998 RDSRGCT

-1086 NKSNNASD
+1086 DKSNNASD

-1102 SSMPAYTK
+1102 SSMPAYIK
-1110 IEAGV
+1110 IEAGL
-1115 WKGTAVDSDS
+1115 WKGNSVDSDS

-1157 NDKNVVLPGGAI
+1157 DDKNVVLPGGAI

-1175 RNSAQ
+1175 RTSAP

-1209 SALAPGSNAPTV
+1209 SALAPGSTAPTV

-1308 FGVHKGG
+1308 FGIHKGG

-1484 KNGTTMQITLPNMET
+1484 KNGTTMQITLPNMML
-1499 FAFSKMWY
+1499 FAYSKMWY

>member
-1 MSFNIKNTLKRISAF
+1 MKLNIKKKLRSLT
-16 ALASAM
+16 ALALAT
-22 AISTPFQ
+22 ATFLSTPLQ
-29 AFADGLSGNAG
+29 SFAAGGLEGNAG
-40 GSNNQGIVTSTGGD
+40 GSSGTGIVTSTGGD
-54 FGVNRDVANPSN
+54 FGVNTAEDPTQ

-78 DYNNPSNVI
+78 NADDPTQVI
-87 SVQPDGV
+87 SKDNNGNPTVV
-94 TPKVLDILY
+94 DILY
-103 TSKSAYYGFSSGGW
+103 TSNLHYLNFAVLNGGY
-117 FTAIDWNKTGFSSV
+117 FTAVDWAETGFSSV
-131 KTQELMT
+131 KTQPLMARDT
-138 PTQQGAPQIEQYY
+138 AGAPKIAQFF
-151 FDDTFKTNYYG
+151 FDGSLHTGAKDEAGNEIMF
-162 QGEDSEFRV
+162 
-171 ADIEPWIIHDGNS
+171 DIKNIPPWIVYEGNS
-184 FNGTG
+184 YNARG
-189 EEFVDWSRKD
+189 EEFVSWCKSDDAGRQ
-199 NNNNVII
+199 II
-206 GEDGNLISTSFTI
+206 GEDGQILTMSYTI
-219 NIFGMKTQVT
+219 NVFGLWQRIDTT
-229 AISNT
+229 INT

-240 LEMENGLEKQAMLF
+240 TEIENGLGKTLRTYSADDYEFVEDYIYDKLQ
-254 PGDVASLS
+254 
-262 SEVRSDLAKLEGYV
+262 EVIEWPDKVSGGFQWFQNHPDESDKLL
-276 DSSQSFNE
+276 N
-284 KNNEEAAAV
+284 
-293 YEDFAFT
+293 DFAET
-300 QAKIIA
+300 YANLVTLDN
-306 IGAHGNQ
+306 IGNSNASPYWSQ
-313 GGSSD
+313 
-318 SLQAQFDQ
+318 
-326 ILQAI
+326 
-331 SAEYPV
+331 
-337 FANGYNQVKEEYIR
+337 YNQAVAAMEQKYEGFGGLLGPITAGVSKNAVEQSGGV
-351 TWSEAAGI
+351 WGPGAGI
-359 GYKPGTSIDANE
+359 GAINEMLEYNPGQS
-371 SLAGYNGNGA
+371 A
-381 TSSTTPVEGGSQN
+381 TSSATSTGQGIE
-394 LGVSHIHQL
+394 GVSHIQQL
-403 LGLKDEEGNY
+403 LALQDGTGHY
-413 LLQTP
+413 LLQTD
-418 SMVQHKSEGWTL
+418 SMLANPGTPISQAT
-430 NDAEENW
+430 ENW

-450 HAGSMGRASDA
+450 HAGSLGRPSDA
-461 VYGNKL
+461 VYGKKL
-467 YGTVSNVMDA
+467 YGTVSNVEEA
-477 LATMPEFA
+477 LATMPQ
-485 AYRNA
+485 YSQYSNT
-490 PHFNWKAFREIWYPL
+490 HQFNYKAFREIWWPL
-505 HVSDSGTGY
+505 HVAGGYTFENGYQLKSLEESGLVRGTKYTPAQLLSAKGDGWKAGY
-514 EFANGQ
+514 A
-520 YRLAPMGEYGFV
+520 
-532 PGSQH
+532 
-537 MPVEFEQANNWTADG
+537 
-552 TTADGAA
+552 
-559 KYKKCG
+559 
-565 FSVNVYW
+565 VNVYW
-572 GKSGTKG
+572 NLNSGPEGK
-579 RTWDEPTPEPAAP
+579 TWDETSSEPSAP
-592 PAEQKV
+592 PEEQKV
-598 TPEEGIKVV
+598 ENGISIV
-607 KWYTVKIPDG
+607 KWYTTKFRQG
-617 DKTYEMVTDV
+617 DEVSEIVTDV
-627 IVDDNHPRRIVA
+627 IVDDGYPRKIKV

-645 GESNFYYLEKWATG
+645 EKGYFYLVEKWATG
-659 KDDVVPDQ
+659 KDEILPDN
-667 GDLDTTF
+667 GDLDTKF
-674 EQYRKKN
+674 EDYKKAN
-681 RGELGG
+681 KGTKGG
-687 TGPYE
+687 FEPAIVE
-692 VIVPD
+692 VPAE
-697 NEKVLYLKLVQYDWL
+697 EKVLYVKLVALDWMD
-712 TPGEVTVVKVKEP
+712 PGEVTVVKVKEP

-748 EDGWTYTEDI
+748 EPGWKYVEDI
-758 QTTEPEVPVT
+758 QTPEPEVPVT

-841 FRSPK
+841 FRSPR

-873 INDRR
+873 ISDRR

-910 KTSSFYTSQLF
+910 RTSSFYTSQLF

-998 RDSRDCT
+998 RDSRGCT

-1110 IEAGV
+1110 IEAGL
-1115 WKGTAVDSDS
+1115 WKGNSVDSDS

-1136 LTSTQWSTHA
+1136 LTSTQWSTHK

-1157 NDKNVVLPGGAI
+1157 DDKNVVLPGGAI

-1175 RNSAQ
+1175 RTSAP

-1209 SALAPGSNAPTV
+1209 SALAPGSTAPTV

-1308 FGVHKGG
+1308 FGIHKGG

-1327 VDGNVTVYRNNTPI
+1327 ADGNVTVYRNNTPI

-1418 SGEAKS
+1418 SGEAKR

-1470 GVSYPSGNLGALTT
+1470 GVSYPSGNLGALIT

>member
-1 MSFNIKNTLKRISAF
+1 MKLDIKKKLKSLT
-16 ALASAM
+16 ALALAT
-22 AISTPFQ
+22 ATFLSTPLQ
-29 AFADGLSGNAG
+29 SFAAGGLEGNAG
-40 GSNNQGIVTSTGGD
+40 GSSGTGIVTSTGGD
-54 FGVNRDVANPSN
+54 FGVNVNLNDPTN
-66 SMGRI
+66 SQGRI

-78 DYNNPSNVI
+78 SADDPTQVI
-87 SVQPDGV
+87 SKDNNGNPTVI
-94 TPKVLDILY
+94 DILY
-103 TSKSAYYGFSSGGW
+103 TGWTQWLKFAYSGTA
-117 FTAIDWNKTGFSSV
+117 FTAVDWNETGFSSV
-131 KTQELMT
+131 KTQPLMT
-138 PTQQGAPQIEQYY
+138 QNNGGPSITWFTFDKSLHTGAKDEAGNEIM
-151 FDDTFKTNYYG
+151 FDIKN
-162 QGEDSEFRV
+162 
-171 ADIEPWIIHDGNS
+171 IPPWIVYEGNS
-184 FNGTG
+184 YNARG
-189 EEFVDWSRKD
+189 EEFVRWCKSDDAGRQ
-199 NNNNVII
+199 II
-206 GEDGNLISTSFTI
+206 GEDGQILTMSYTI
-219 NIFGMKTQVT
+219 NVFGLWQRIDTT
-229 AISNT
+229 INT

-240 LEMENGLEKQAMLF
+240 TEIENGLGKTLRTYSADDYEFVEDYIYDKLQ
-254 PGDVASLS
+254 
-262 SEVRSDLAKLEGYV
+262 EVIEWPDKVSGGFQWFQSHPDESDKLL
-276 DSSQSFNE
+276 N
-284 KNNEEAAAV
+284 
-293 YEDFAFT
+293 DFAET
-300 QAKIIA
+300 YANLVTLDN
-306 IGAHGNQ
+306 IGNSNASPYWSQ
-313 GGSSD
+313 
-318 SLQAQFDQ
+318 
-326 ILQAI
+326 
-331 SAEYPV
+331 
-337 FANGYNQVKEEYIR
+337 YNQAVAAMEQKYEGFGGLLGPLTAGVSKNAVEQSGGV
-351 TWSEAAGI
+351 WGPGAGI
-359 GYKPGTSIDANE
+359 GAINEMLEYNPGQS
-371 SLAGYNGNGA
+371 A
-381 TSSTTPVEGGSQN
+381 TSSATSTGQGIE
-394 LGVSHIHQL
+394 GVSHIQQL
-403 LGLKDEEGNY
+403 LALQDGTGHY
-413 LLQTP
+413 LLQTD
-418 SMVQHKSEGWTL
+418 SMLANPGTPISQAT
-430 NDAEENW
+430 ENW

-450 HAGSMGRASDA
+450 HAGSLGRPSDA
-461 VYGNKL
+461 VYGKKL
-467 YGTVSNVMDA
+467 YGTVSNVEEA
-477 LATMPEFA
+477 LATMPQ
-485 AYRNA
+485 YSQYSNT
-490 PHFNWKAFREIWYPL
+490 HQFNYKAFREIWWPL
-505 HVSDSGTGY
+505 HVAGGYTFENGYQLKSLEESGLVRGTKYTPAQLCSAKGDGWEAGY
-514 EFANGQ
+514 
-520 YRLAPMGEYGFV
+520 
-532 PGSQH
+532 
-537 MPVEFEQANNWTADG
+537 
-552 TTADGAA
+552 
-559 KYKKCG
+559 
-565 FSVNVYW
+565 SVNVYW
-572 GKSGTKG
+572 NLNSGPEGK
-579 RTWDEPTPEPAAP
+579 TWDETSSEPSAP
-592 PAEQKV
+592 PEEQKV
-598 TPEEGIKVV
+598 ENGISIV
-607 KWYTVKIPDG
+607 KWYTTKFRQG
-617 DKTYEMVTDV
+617 DEVSEIVTDV
-627 IVDDNHPRRIVA
+627 IVDDGYPRKIKV

-645 GESNFYYLEKWATG
+645 EKGYFYLVEKWATG
-659 KDDVVPDQ
+659 KDEILPDN
-667 GDLDTTF
+667 GDLDTKF
-674 EQYRKKN
+674 EDYKKAN
-681 RGELGG
+681 KGTKGG
-687 TGPYE
+687 FEPAIVE
-692 VIVPD
+692 VPAE
-697 NEKVLYLKLVQYDWL
+697 EKVLYVKLVALDWMD
-712 TPGEVTVVKVKEP
+712 PGEVTVVKVKEP

-758 QTTEPEVPVT
+758 QTTDPEVPVT
-768 KWPDVPTS
+768 KWEDVPTS

-807 TPPGVMIL
+807 TPPGTMIL

-861 HDTDHYRSATKR
+861 HDTDHYRSATKK

-904 LSKSNG
+904 LSKSNA
-910 KTSSFYTSQLF
+910 KISSFYTSQLF
-921 PNADFILYRDRNQDL
+921 PNADFLLYRDRNQDL

-998 RDSRDCT
+998 RDSRGCT

-1019 VSDLNATYSNT
+1019 VSDLNATYSNS

-1086 NKSNNASD
+1086 DKSNNASD

-1110 IEAGV
+1110 IEAGL
-1115 WKGTAVDSDS
+1115 WKGNSVDSDS

-1146 SSLEFISDNDI
+1146 SSLEFISDNGID
-1157 NDKNVVLPGGAI
+1157 DKNVVLPGGAI

-1175 RNSAQ
+1175 RTSAQ

-1275 SWMNITLS
+1275 PWMNITLS

-1308 FGVHKGG
+1308 FGIHKGG